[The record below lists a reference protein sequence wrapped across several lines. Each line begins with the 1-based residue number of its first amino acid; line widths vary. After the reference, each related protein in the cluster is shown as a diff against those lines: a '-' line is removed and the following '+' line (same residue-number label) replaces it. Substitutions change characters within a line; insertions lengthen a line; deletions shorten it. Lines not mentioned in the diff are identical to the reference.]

1 MRTHKGRGY
10 GFVVSTKRK
19 QVLRVMRG
27 GTESWCIFLPPLI
40 FRERERVAPDSLG
53 WLGSRSS
60 LCFVL
65 AIAF

>member
-27 GTESWCIFLPPLI
+27 GTESWRIFLPPLI

-53 WLGSRSS
+53 SRSS